1 MSDTAQVINQH
12 SKITDIKLFRFM
24 LRLAD
29 GADSQGVIDPA
40 PTYEAMAE
48 QEGVSTRTIQAWLN
62 KLADYGELEQTRI
75 GSGPG
80 RPSAYRILLPFPVK
94 VEANPAIPSTFTQK
108 VEAKVE
114 AKVEEIPAKVEAM
127 DMMDFYLLL
136 SDLKQELK
144 GLAQK
149 VEAIDW
155 FASTFTQKVEAKV
168 EAKVEEIPA
177 KVEILLPF
185 NGKGGSNG
193 HVALPPFSA
202 PIITLTNTKNKEEEV
217 REEEETTPTSPV
229 DSLAEYFTSLTAI
242 FPKNGA
248 YVEEWEMPLSLLV
261 KNSGS
266 VTAAKD
272 KLRRAWEFSRKPTGR
287 DRAFTIKSPLSL
299 STIIANLPSEE
310 IPANTVRV
318 SAR

>member
-94 VEANPAIPSTFTQK
+94 VEANPAIP
-108 VEAKVE
+108 
-114 AKVEEIPAKVEAM
+114 
-127 DMMDFYLLL
+127 
-136 SDLKQELK
+136 
-144 GLAQK
+144 
-149 VEAIDW
+149 
-155 FASTFTQKVEAKV
+155 STFTQKVEAKV

>member
-62 KLADYGELEQTRI
+62 KLADCGELEQTRI
-75 GSGPG
+75 GGGPG
-80 RPSAYRILLPFPVK
+80 RPSAYRILLPFPAK
-94 VEANPAIPSTFTQK
+94 VEENPAIPSTFTQT
-108 VEAKVE
+108 VEG
-114 AKVEEIPAKVEAM
+114 KVEEIPAKVEAT
-127 DMMDFYLLL
+127 DMGDFYLLL

-177 KVEILLPF
+177 KVENLLPF
-185 NGKGGSNG
+185 NSKGGSNG
-193 HVALPPFSA
+193 HVALPPFSP

-217 REEEETTPTSPV
+217 REEETTPTSPV

-242 FPKNGA
+242 FPKHGA